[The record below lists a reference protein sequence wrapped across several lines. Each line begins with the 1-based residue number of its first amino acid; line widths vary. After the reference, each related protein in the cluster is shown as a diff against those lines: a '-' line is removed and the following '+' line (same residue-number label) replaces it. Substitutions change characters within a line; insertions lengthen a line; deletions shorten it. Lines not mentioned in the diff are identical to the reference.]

1 MSGILTALTSDHR
14 RAVRIAE
21 SAQAAAG
28 VITLARFHEWFA
40 ERRKGDV
47 SRVERVPLDALDRWG
62 TDPATGDIRHDSGRF
77 FTVTGLAAEVAGAA
91 VPAWTQPILLQPEI
105 GILGILAKEI
115 DGVLHFLMQAKNEP
129 GNPGGV
135 EISPTVQATRSNYTR
150 VHQGA
155 PVPYLDF
162 FRDTRRHHVVAD
174 VLQSEQGAWF
184 FQKRNR
190 NIIVETTDEV
200 EPLEGFVWLTL
211 GQLHA
216 LLAGDTVVNM
226 DARTVLSCL
235 PFSGVG
241 LSSSYPSPSP
251 SRALGDEEFR
261 QSVLRSCSEEFAG
274 LHDIGDILSWITG
287 TRSGHEVGARRVPL
301 REAELW
307 HRDEEAIRHE
317 SGLFFRV
324 IGVEVE
330 SGHREVARWSQPLV
344 EPIGVGVNAFVVK
357 RVDGVL
363 HALVHAGV
371 QPGYLDV
378 LELGPTVRC
387 TPGNYAWL
395 PEAARPPFLDEVLAA
410 PPERIRFSSV
420 LSEEGGRF
428 YGARNRYLIVEADAD
443 HAPDPGP
450 DYRWL
455 TLHQLVGL
463 LRHSHYVNVEAR
475 SLVACLHSLAGRPA

>member
-1 MSGILTALTSDHR
+1 MSGIRTASTTGHR

-21 SAQAAAG
+21 SAQAAEG
-28 VITLARFHEWFA
+28 VITLARFHDWFA
-40 ERRKGDV
+40 DRRRGDV
-47 SRVERVPLDALDRWG
+47 SRVERKPLVELDRWS

-77 FTVTGLAAEVAGAA
+77 FTVTGLSAEVAGAA

-129 GNPGGV
+129 GNPDGV
-135 EISPTVQATRSNYTR
+135 EISPTVQATRSNYMR
-150 VHQGA
+150 VHQGD
-155 PVPYLDF
+155 PVPYLDY

-184 FQKRNR
+184 FRKRNR

-211 GQLHA
+211 GQLHR

-241 LSSSYPSPSP
+241 LSSSYPFHNQ
-251 SRALGDEEFR
+251 EFR
-261 QSVLRSCSEEFAG
+261 QSVLRSYSEEFAG
-274 LHDIGDILSWITG
+274 LHDIGDILSWITE
-287 TRSGHEVGARRVPL
+287 TRSRHEVLAHRVPL

-307 HRDEEAIRHE
+307 HRNDETIEHE

-324 IGVEVE
+324 IGVSVE
-330 SGHREVARWSQPLV
+330 SGHREVARWNQPLL
-344 EPIGVGVNAFVVK
+344 EPIGIGINAFLVK

-387 TPGNYAWL
+387 TPGNYGWL
-395 PEAARPPFLDEVLAA
+395 PEAARPPFLDDVLTA
-410 PPERIRFSSV
+410 PPERIRFASL

-428 YGARNRYLIVEADAD
+428 YNARNRYMIIETDAD
-443 HAPDPGP
+443 HTPDPGP

-463 LRHSHYVNVEAR
+463 LRHSHYVGVEAR
-475 SLVACLHSLAGRPA
+475 SLVACLHSLASRPG

>member
-1 MSGILTALTSDHR
+1 MSGIITALTTDHR

-21 SAQAAAG
+21 SAQAAGG
-28 VITLARFHEWFA
+28 VLTEAQVRAWFA
-40 ERRKGDV
+40 ERRRGDV
-47 SRVERVPLDALDRWG
+47 ARVDRVPLDRLERWG

-77 FTVTGLAAEVAGAA
+77 FTVTGLSAEVPGAA

-129 GNPGGV
+129 GNPEGV
-135 EISPTVQATRSNYTR
+135 EISPTVQATRSNYMR
-150 VHQGA
+150 VHQGG
-155 PVPYLDF
+155 PVPYLDY
-162 FRDTRRHHVVAD
+162 FRDTRRHRVIAD

-190 NIIVETTDEV
+190 NIIVETDDEV
-200 EPLEGFVWLTL
+200 EPLDGFAWLTL
-211 GQLHA
+211 GQLHR
-216 LLAGDTVVNM
+216 LLADDTVVNM

-241 LSSSYPSPSP
+241 LSASSPF
-251 SRALGDEEFR
+251 RDQEFR

-274 LHDIGDILSWITG
+274 LHGIGDILSWITES
-287 TRSGHEVGARRVPL
+287 RSRHEVLAHRVPL

-307 HRDEEAIRHE
+307 HRGEDAIEHE

-324 IGVEVE
+324 IGAGVR
-330 SGHREVARWSQPLV
+330 SGHREVSHWHQPLV
-344 EPIGVGVNAFVVK
+344 EPIGIGVNAFLVK
-357 RVDGVL
+357 QVDGVL

-395 PEAARPPFLDEVLAA
+395 PDAARPPFLDDVLSA
-410 PPERIRFSSV
+410 PPGRVRFSSV

-428 YGARNRYLIVEADAD
+428 YHARNRYTIIEVDAGY
-443 HAPDPGP
+443 APDPGP

-475 SLVACLHSLAGRPA
+475 SLVACLHSLAGRPD

>member
-1 MSGILTALTSDHR
+1 MSGILAALTTDHR

-21 SAQAAAG
+21 SAQAAEG
-28 VITLARFHEWFA
+28 VLTLERFRAWFA
-40 ERRKGDV
+40 ERRREDA
-47 SRVERVPLDALDRWG
+47 SRVERIPLDELDRWR
-62 TDPATGDIRHDSGRF
+62 TDPATGDIAHESGRF
-77 FTVTGLAAEVAGAA
+77 FAVTGLSAEVAGAA

-129 GNPGGV
+129 GNPDGV

-150 VHQGA
+150 VHRGA
-155 PVPYLDF
+155 PVPYLDY
-162 FRDTRRHHVVAD
+162 FRDTRRHHVIAD
-174 VLQSEQGAWF
+174 VLQSEQGSWF

-200 EPLEGFVWLTL
+200 EPLEGFAWLTL
-211 GQLHA
+211 GQLHR

-241 LSSSYPSPSP
+241 LSSSHAFP
-251 SRALGDEEFR
+251 GQEFR
-261 QSVLRSCSEEFAG
+261 QSVLRSYSEEFAG
-274 LHDIGDILSWITG
+274 LHDIGGILSWITE
-287 TRSGHEVGARRVPL
+287 TRSRHEVAARRVPL
-301 REAELW
+301 RDAELW
-307 HRDEEAIRHE
+307 HRRDGTIEHE

-324 IGVEVE
+324 IGVRVE
-330 SGHREVARWSQPLV
+330 SGHREVSRWDQPLV
-344 EPIGVGVNAFVVK
+344 EPIGVGVNAFLVK

-371 QPGYLDV
+371 QPGFRDV

-395 PEAARPPFLDEVLAA
+395 PAAARPPFLDEVLSA
-410 PPERIRFSSV
+410 PPERIRFASV

-428 YGARNRYLIVEADAD
+428 RDARNRYMIIETDAG

-463 LRHSHYVNVEAR
+463 LRHSHYVSVEAR
-475 SLVACLHSLAGRPA
+475 SLVACLHSLVSRPD

>member
-1 MSGILTALTSDHR
+1 MSGILAALTTDHR

-21 SAQAAAG
+21 SAQAIEG
-28 VITLARFHEWFA
+28 VTTMARFHDWFA
-40 ERRKGDV
+40 ERRRTDV
-47 SRVERVPLDALDRWG
+47 ARVERVPLDALDRWR
-62 TDPATGDIRHDSGRF
+62 TDPGTGDIGHASGRF
-77 FTVTGLAAEVAGAA
+77 FTVTGLSAEVAGAA
-91 VPAWTQPILLQPEI
+91 VPAWTQPIVLQPEI

-129 GNPGGV
+129 GNPDGV

-150 VHQGA
+150 VHQGD
-155 PVPYLDF
+155 PVPYLDY
-162 FRDTRRHHVVAD
+162 FRDTSRHRVIAD

-190 NIIVETTDEV
+190 NIVVETTDDVEV
-200 EPLEGFVWLTL
+200 LPGFVWLTL
-211 GQLHA
+211 GQIHR

-226 DARTVLSCL
+226 EARTVLSCL

-241 LSSSYPSPSP
+241 LAASYPFPGQ
-251 SRALGDEEFR
+251 AFR
-261 QSVLRSCSEEFAG
+261 QSVLRSCSEEFGG
-274 LHDIGDILSWITG
+274 LHGIGDILSWITE
-287 TRSGHEVGARRVPL
+287 TRSRREVRARRIPL
-301 REAELW
+301 REVRLW
-307 HRDEEAIRHE
+307 HRGEMDIRHE

-324 IGVEVE
+324 VGVRVE
-330 SGHREVARWSQPLV
+330 TGHREVARWDQPLV
-344 EPIGVGVNAFVVK
+344 QPIGLGINAFLVK
-357 RVDGVL
+357 QVDGVL
-363 HALVHAGV
+363 HALVHARV

-378 LELGPTVRC
+378 VELAPTVQC
-387 TPGNYAWL
+387 TPGNYTWL

-410 PPERIRFSSV
+410 PPERVRFSSV

-428 YGARNRYLIVEADAD
+428 YQARNRYVIIETDAD

-475 SLVACLHSLAGRPA
+475 SLVACLHSLATQAP